1 MSINPSPV
9 LSFRQATINNGEE
22 NVIFDVNMKV
32 YPGELVYII
41 GKVGGGKTSFART
54 VTAENQ
60 LEEGSGRIHNSPL
73 YRHISSCQLSSRIL
87 RKRRYLG
94 HPLDCAWRQCPPQ
107 FIVTLSSDR
116 CSRI

>member
-54 VTAENQ
+54 VTAEN
-60 LEEGSGRIHNSPL
+60 
-73 YRHISSCQLSSRIL
+73 HINASVISANFIFCIKLADKRQNRSYGFAPSL
-87 RKRRYLG
+87 RSKPFAIYPHQQDIQRKTG
-94 HPLDCAWRQCPPQ
+94 H
-107 FIVTLSSDR
+107 
-116 CSRI
+116 